1 MLTIAKVSLSLNP
14 ICLHK
19 GSQELTNSHK
29 QLCHGSNV
37 DIEALSLSVNN
48 SLSLTY
54 SVTLPASHQPS
65 LRMPAARGRVT
76 IAP

>member
-1 MLTIAKVSLSLNP
+1 MLTIAKVSLSSNP

-19 GSQELTNSHK
+19 GSQDLTNSHK

-37 DIEALSLSVNN
+37 DIEALSLLTT
-48 SLSLTY
+48 LSLTY

-65 LRMPAARGRVT
+65 LRMSAARGRVT

>member
-1 MLTIAKVSLSLNP
+1 MLTIAKVFLSLNP

-37 DIEALSLSVNN
+37 DIEALSLSANN
-48 SLSLTY
+48 SPL
-54 SVTLPASHQPS
+54 VTLALPS
-65 LRMPAARGRVT
+65 ISPHCACLWLGAGL
-76 IAP
+76 